1 VPNNEFG
8 DFQTPLPL
16 AVRCLEVLGLPADA
30 RVLEPTC
37 GRGAFLQAAA
47 AVSPG
52 SERVGVDLHPAYVAQ
67 ASAWGRAQQGNVFT
81 MSLARGVTWST
92 DGPLL
97 VVGNPPWVTS
107 AELARM
113 ESGNLPPKANFK
125 GARGVD
131 AILGGSNFDVGEYV
145 VLKVLGEHRTEPFTL
160 GMLCKTQVARNVIEY
175 AAAAGLPV
183 HGSEL
188 YRIDAM
194 RWFGAGVDA
203 GWLVIHVDPAAEP
216 AYTTALHADLFA
228 PDPALVTR
236 FGVVDGRMVADVD
249 RYAAVHAADGRCPYE
264 WRSGLKHD
272 AAGVFELVA
281 TPDPT
286 TRAGERIDLEPD
298 YVLPLVKSTD
308 VFRGRHRELSRWVI
322 VPQRTLGAETATLE
336 HRAPRLWAYLTSHAE
351 ALDGRRSS
359 IYRTRPR
366 FSVFGHGDYT
376 YAPYKVAVSG
386 LHKTP
391 VFRLV
396 APIEGRPVVLDD
408 TCYLLPFDDGTEAAT
423 VTAVLGSE
431 PCVALIESLV
441 FWDSKRPVTKRLLAR
456 LDLGRLPLDR
466 EAVLADAAALAGE
479 AGIAYDAERA
489 AALLDGLAARPDGV
503 ASTP

>member
-1 VPNNEFG
+1 MPNNEFG

-16 AVRCLEVLGLPADA
+16 AVRCLEVLGLPPDA

-37 GRGAFLQAAA
+37 GRGAFLEAAA

-52 SERVGVDLHPAYVAQ
+52 SERVGVDLHPAYVAE
-67 ASAWGRAQQGNVFT
+67 ASAWGRTQQGDVFT
-81 MSLARGVTWST
+81 MSMADDVAWET
-92 DGPLL
+92 DGPLY

-107 AELARM
+107 AELNRM

-131 AILGGSNFDVGEYV
+131 AILGASNFDVGEYV
-145 VLKVLGEHRTEPFTL
+145 VLKAIGEHRDRPLTL

-175 AAAAGLPV
+175 AAAARLPV

-203 GWLVIHVDPAAEP
+203 CWLVVHVDPAAVP
-216 AYTTALHADLFA
+216 AYTTTVHADLF
-228 PDPALVTR
+228 DPQPGTR

-249 RYAAVHAADGRCPYE
+249 RYAAVRAADGACPYE

-272 AAGVFELVA
+272 AAGVFELAA
-281 TPDPT
+281 TPGPT
-286 TRAGERIDLEPD
+286 TRAGEALELEPD

-308 VFRGRHRELSRWVI
+308 LFRGRHRDLARWVI

-336 HRAPRLWAYLTSHAE
+336 QRAPQLWSYLTAHAA

-359 IYRTRPR
+359 IYRNRPR

-396 APIEGRPVVLDD
+396 APIAGRPVALDD

-423 VTAVLGSE
+423 VAAMLRSE

-456 LDLGRLPLDR
+456 LDLGRLPLDPA
-466 EAVLADAAALAGE
+466 AVLADAAGLAVEAGIGYDGE
-479 AGIAYDAERA
+479 AGAR
-489 AALLDGLAARPDGV
+489 LLDRLAARPDGV
-503 ASTP
+503 PSAP